1 MNLIQDGIR
10 LLLALTVPA
19 SLVALVLAGLALRRE
34 GTIAFS
40 VGGGGFSKW
49 MFWAIVMLTIP
60 QLLAWYPFVGPMPG
74 GGIGAGW
81 MNTLRVEVGDFV
93 TRFVVTR
100 LVPVLAAW
108 LVLRSVLDV
117 VEGGTPIP
125 SILAAMFLLSVSAT
139 HTLMESWNNG
149 TPYAT
154 ADVLASLWTYTAS
167 RIMPNAAGLAIIGA
181 ILNFSAGRPALRL
194 VGCAGAFLTVAALWR
209 LVVAMM

>member
-60 QLLAWYPFVGPMPG
+60 QLLAWFPFAGPLPG
-74 GGIGAGW
+74 GGIGVGW
-81 MNTLRVEVGDFV
+81 MNAFRVEVVDFV

-117 VEGGTPIP
+117 VGGGSPIP

-139 HTLMESWNNG
+139 HALFESWNNG

-154 ADVLASLWTYTAS
+154 VDILASLWTYTAS
-167 RIMPNAAGLAIIGA
+167 RIMPIAAGLAIIGA
-181 ILNFSAGRPALRL
+181 ILNFAAGRPALRL
-194 VGCAGAFLTVAALWR
+194 VGCAGAFLTVSALWR
-209 LVVAMM
+209 LIVAMM

>member
-60 QLLAWYPFVGPMPG
+60 QLLVWFPFAGPLPG
-74 GGIGAGW
+74 GGIGVGW
-81 MNTLRVEVGDFV
+81 MNAFRVEVGDFV

-117 VEGGTPIP
+117 VEGGSPIP
-125 SILAAMFLLSVSAT
+125 SILAAMFLLSISAT
-139 HTLMESWNNG
+139 HTLLESWNNG

-154 ADVLASLWTYTAS
+154 ADILASLWTYTAS
-167 RIMPNAAGLAIIGA
+167 RIMPIAAGLAIIGA
-181 ILNFSAGRPALRL
+181 ILNFAAGRPALRL
-194 VGCAGAFLTVAALWR
+194 VGCAGAFLTVSALWR